1 MATLRYPALIE
12 SGKDLYWVTF
22 PDIDGVAATGKTID
36 AAIQDAEAVLRI
48 YIEEMER
55 EGWAVNPPS
64 SMEALAMPPGSQMV
78 SIPLIRPSNG
88 RVRVN
93 CVLDEGLVAFIDDE
107 ARRRNMTRTSYISW
121 AVRRIAEMGG

>member
-12 SGKDLYWVTF
+12 SEQDLYWVTF

-36 AAIQDAEAVLRI
+36 AAIQDAEAVLRV

-64 SMEALAMPPGSQMV
+64 PMETLAMPPGSQMV

-88 RVRVN
+88 RVRIN

-107 ARRRNMTRTSYISW
+107 AHRRNMTRTSYISW

>member
-1 MATLRYPALIE
+1 MARLRYPALIE
-12 SGKDLYWVTF
+12 SERGLYWVTF

-36 AAIQDAEAVLRI
+36 AAIQDAEAVLRL

-64 SMEALAMPPGSQMV
+64 PMETLARVPGKPDGLY
-78 SIPLIRPSNG
+78 PLIRPSNG
-88 RVRVN
+88 KVRVN

-107 ARRRNMTRTSYISW
+107 AHRRNMTRTSYISW